1 MFMLKYALNPL
12 KKKDTVKVYGRGLRI
27 SAKDSKILCSKISG
41 KSLPKAKAFLE
52 RLLEQKQSLDGKYY
66 TKTSGEILDLLK
78 SAENNIEFK
87 GLEAERMIV
96 SASAHQGFRFM
107 RPRRFKMRRQQRKVA
122 NVQLVLH
129 QK

>member
-1 MFMLKYALNPL
+1 MFRYTLKPP
-12 KKKDTVKVYGRGLRI
+12 KKSTVKVYGRGLRI
-27 SAKDSKILCSKISG
+27 SGKDSKILCSEISG
-41 KSLPKAKAFLE
+41 RPLPRAKAFLE
-52 RLLEQKQSLDGKYY
+52 RLLAEKQSLDGKYY
-66 TKTSGEILDLLK
+66 TKASGEILGLLK
-78 SAENNIEFK
+78 SAENNVEFK

-107 RPRRFKMRRQQRKVA
+107 RPRRFKMRRQQRKVT